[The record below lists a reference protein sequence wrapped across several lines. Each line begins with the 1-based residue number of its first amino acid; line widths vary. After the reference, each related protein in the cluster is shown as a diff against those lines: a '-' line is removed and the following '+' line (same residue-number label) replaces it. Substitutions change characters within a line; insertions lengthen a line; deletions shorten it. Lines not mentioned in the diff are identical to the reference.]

1 VQNSCRP
8 CENAADCQAIP
19 DFGGILVHFER
30 SQVRRSDKTAR
41 DEPIFRPN
49 SSSEGHG
56 VFVLFD
62 LDKQPLDDRFLHSTI
77 GVMRLQGLQSI
88 VAEG

>member
-1 VQNSCRP
+1 VLAIVGL
-8 CENAADCQAIP
+8 AAIDDLANVEAVFQKMRQWP
-19 DFGGILVHFER
+19 DHEARG
-30 SQVRRSDKTAR
+30 SDKTAR
-41 DEPIFRPN
+41 DEPVFRPN

>member
-1 VQNSCRP
+1 VLAIVGL
-8 CENAADCQAIP
+8 AAIDDLAIEAVFRRCASGP
-19 DFGGILVHFER
+19 TMKRGG
-30 SQVRRSDKTAR
+30 SDKTAR
-41 DEPIFRPN
+41 DEPVFRPN